1 MVTSLVRLTDGVFID
16 SPTHEQI
23 APDYERVELPRN
35 PDVRRERYTGDV
47 ANPIRSL
54 TDSESDALADADRVE
69 GWVTARAERDTRLR
83 NSDWIGVTDTQLTEA
98 DQTSWQTY
106 RQVLRDVPQNQND
119 PENITWPDAPS
130 D

>member
-54 TDSESDALADADRVE
+54 TDSESDALADADRIE
-69 GWVTARAERDTRLR
+69 DWVTARAERDTRLL
-83 NSDWIGVTDTQLTEA
+83 NSDWTDLPNSPVDNGSEWA
-98 DQTSWQTY
+98 TY
-106 RQVLRDVPQNQND
+106 RQALRDVPQENADVND
-119 PENITWPDAPS
+119 ITWPDAPS

>member
-54 TDSESDALADADRVE
+54 TDSESDALADADRIE
-69 GWVTARAERDTRLR
+69 DWVTARAERDTRLL
-83 NSDWIGVTDTQLTEA
+83 NSDWTDLPNSPVDNGSEWA
-98 DQTSWQTY
+98 TY
-106 RQVLRDVPQNQND
+106 RQALRDVPQENADVND
-119 PENITWPDAPS
+119 ITWPVAPS
-130 D
+130 